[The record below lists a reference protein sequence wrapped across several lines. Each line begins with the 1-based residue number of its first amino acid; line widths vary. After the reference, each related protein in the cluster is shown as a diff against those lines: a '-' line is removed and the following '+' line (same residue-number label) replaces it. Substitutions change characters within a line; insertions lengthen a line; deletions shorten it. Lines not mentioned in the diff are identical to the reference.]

1 MQMPIFSPHIHVF
14 QSILL
19 LYSHIQNCQY
29 VFKNFFTRLLLSLV
43 HSACRTQNISVMLF
57 DRFHRSCH
65 TPCFPMLVVIRCLP
79 AVLMVNHDRYIH
91 ATRIFANN
99 PTVSCVIGKE
109 FNVPLRFPY
118 DGEVILPDQF
128 FLFIREHN
136 FSFLEFQWQIK
147 RFNDCQAIVKKRCK
161 IRKRNCSRTRKQ
173 AQKTKK

>member
-1 MQMPIFSPHIHVF
+1 MFLKI
-14 QSILL
+14 
-19 LYSHIQNCQY
+19 
-29 VFKNFFTRLLLSLV
+29 FFTRLLLSLV